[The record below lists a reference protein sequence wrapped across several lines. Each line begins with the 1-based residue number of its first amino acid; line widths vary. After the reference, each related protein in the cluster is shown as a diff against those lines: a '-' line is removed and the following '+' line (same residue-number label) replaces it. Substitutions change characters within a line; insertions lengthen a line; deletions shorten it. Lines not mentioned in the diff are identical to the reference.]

1 MAKYLYCV
9 SLQKCFCC
17 VNWIIIFCNNKK
29 DLPGCLANY
38 LLICFKKKNVLDAF
52 ATYLSISSTNIVKK

>member
-29 DLPGCLANY
+29 DLFFFFFL
-38 LLICFKKKNVLDAF
+38 FSKKIFIDFQRFLDFVDTAG
-52 ATYLSISSTNIVKK
+52 AKGQN